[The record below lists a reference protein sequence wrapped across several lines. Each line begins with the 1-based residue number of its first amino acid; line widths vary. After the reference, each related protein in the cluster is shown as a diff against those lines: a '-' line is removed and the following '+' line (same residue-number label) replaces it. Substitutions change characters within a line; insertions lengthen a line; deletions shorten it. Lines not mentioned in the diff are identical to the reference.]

1 MKIVN
6 RIGHWEQ
13 HPVKTYK
20 TRSLSAVDHLILHH
34 SGVSSGTPES
44 YAQYHVHTNNWPG
57 IGYHYV
63 IQSDGTVYK
72 CQKLTTISYHTGN
85 FNTKTVGICLSGDF
99 SHSIPPKPQL
109 SAAYELVRQL
119 MLTLKITEN
128 NVLGH
133 RECKGHETNICP
145 GFSMTSFRS
154 NISPLSKRNVSKK
167 RNRPLL
173 KRGNTGLYVQE
184 LQNRLKANNVSTGEI
199 DGIFGPRTEQ
209 AVRTFQKRKN
219 LQVDGIA
226 GPNTWE
232 MLLQ

>member
-6 RIGHWEQ
+6 RIGHWAQ
-13 HPVKTYK
+13 HPVKTFK

-34 SGVSSGTPES
+34 SGVSSGTPAS

-63 IQSDGTVYK
+63 IQPEGTIYK
-72 CQKLTTISYHTGN
+72 CQQLTTISYHTGN

-99 SHSIPPKPQL
+99 SHSTPPKPQL

-119 MLTLKITEN
+119 MLTLRISEN

-145 GFSMTSFRS
+145 GFSMSAFRS
-154 NISPLSKRNVSKK
+154 NISDDVSKK
-167 RNRPLL
+167 RTRPLL
-173 KRGNTGLYVQE
+173 KRGAAGHYVRE
-184 LQNRLKANNVSTGEI
+184 LQKRLKEKNVSPGGI
-199 DGIFGPRTEQ
+199 DGIFGTQTEQ
-209 AVRTFQKRKN
+209 AVRIFQKRKN